1 MTTIEGEFIDIP
13 EVSIEDLQKRK
24 EDAEKAL
31 EVTKEFLIEIASYT
45 EEEIEA
51 ARDLQKKLDLLKL
64 LANKESKE
72 NYVIKLE
79 EQIKLLNEE
88 INKGG

>member
-1 MTTIEGEFIDIP
+1 MSILPD
-13 EVSIEDLQKRK
+13 EVVDPPQVRVSDLQTRK
-24 EDAEKAL
+24 ADAEKAL

-64 LANKESKE
+64 LVNKESKE